1 MAADFNKPVISDTYT
16 DVLLRVREMFAS
28 LGTMDG
34 AGSNPPANLI
44 RWNSGGSKF
53 EKWGGASWADLAAT
67 YAITVTNSTQLGGVA
82 ASTYA
87 RKDQGNEFTGGE
99 VQGAAANA
107 FRLTFGSYG
116 VILRN
121 DGSDF
126 YMLVTNSGDKY
137 GAWNALRPFQFNL
150 ATGAVTINGGTPWT
164 SANFDPTTKANVS
177 GQAFGGV
184 VSATLFRCKQSQASW
199 FDFGAGVSSASD
211 PDCFIYNRNNGA
223 IWLGAND
230 TLTMKIRADGV
241 VEQTRGYFHNT
252 GTAGGVFFDDR
263 TSARFW
269 GFYGSSDTVRL
280 WNGSVDIVTISN
292 AGVVTA
298 SDFTSTSDGALKG
311 LVRTLHARG
320 RLRPI
325 RFRWAT
331 DPRIPAEK
339 CGTEDI
345 GFRAQDIEPNYP
357 ECVFTDADGI
367 KRVSYPKLVAVL
379 AAESARD
386 RLRFWIAIGGAYA
399 LALAAI
405 LSRA

>member
-34 AGSNPPANLI
+34 AGSNPPTNLI

-67 YAITVTNSTQLGGVA
+67 YAITVTNSTQLGSVA
-82 ASTYA
+82 AATYA
-87 RKDQGNEFTGGE
+87 RKDQGNEFTGE
-99 VQGAAANA
+99 VQSSPPNG
-107 FRLTFGSYG
+107 FRLTYGSYG
-116 VILRN
+116 VMLRN

-126 YMLVTNSGDKY
+126 YLLVTASGDKY
-137 GAWNALRPFQFNL
+137 GSWNSLRPFQFNL
-150 ATGAVTINGGTPWT
+150 ATGAVTINGGLPWT
-164 SANFDPTTKANVS
+164 SGNFDPTTKANLT
-177 GQAFGGV
+177 GAAFTGT
-184 VSATLFRCKQSQASW
+184 VSATFVRIKQSQGNW
-199 FDFGAGVSSASD
+199 FDFGAGATGPTD
-211 PDCFIYNRNNGA
+211 NDCYIYNRNNGA
-223 IWLGAND
+223 IWFGTND
-230 TLTMKIRADGV
+230 TLRGKMRADGV
-241 VEQTRGYFHNT
+241 LEWASEIRSYGSLSSLWFSNRS
-252 GTAGGVFFDDR
+252 GTARDYAWYANGNVI
-263 TSARFW
+263 
-269 GFYGSSDTVRL
+269 RL
-280 WNGSVDIVTISN
+280 YNSGTGDIVQISES
-292 AGVVTA
+292 GVITA
-298 SDFTSTSDGALKG
+298 SDFTSTSDGSLKEQ
-311 LVRTLHARG
+311 VRPLRARG

-325 RFRWAT
+325 RFRWALSAKL
-331 DPRIPAEK
+331 PVEK
-339 CGTEDI
+339 CGSDDI
-345 GFRAQDIEPNYP
+345 GFRAQDIEPDYP